1 MSGTEDKLENYFIIT
16 YTLEKVDN
24 SSIKFTWLQTNM
36 SSEKSVGHTEK
47 GLPMMLAEIK
57 RISEENT

>member
-1 MSGTEDKLENYFIIT
+1 MNGTEDKLENYFINT

-36 SSEKSVGHTEK
+36 SSEKSVEHIEK

-57 RISEENT
+57 RISGENT